1 MYDVIQSL
9 VVLIEKLVFFS
20 TSSSKGLSYPEKIEI
35 NIENLSCRELLDKD
49 KLNGPEMKNKYIVDD
64 YYATKLYLF
73 NYALTR
79 EIAVVKLLLRR
90 RIQSNMIQILLRF
103 VRHLLDYCVVGW
115 RNIFFKMLCREKRYF
130 QLKTIPSLKIADI
143 RLVL

>member
-1 MYDVIQSL
+1 M

-20 TSSSKGLSYPEKIEI
+20 TSSSKGLSYPEKVKI
-35 NIENLSCRELLDKD
+35 NIGNLSCRELLDKD
-49 KLNGPEMKNKYIVDD
+49 KLNGSEMKNKYIVDD

-90 RIQSNMIQILLRF
+90 RI
-103 VRHLLDYCVVGW
+103 
-115 RNIFFKMLCREKRYF
+115 
-130 QLKTIPSLKIADI
+130 
-143 RLVL
+143 

>member
-1 MYDVIQSL
+1 MMYDVIQSL
-9 VVLIEKLVFFS
+9 VVLIEKLVFFFN
-20 TSSSKGLSYPEKIEI
+20 KQQCLSYPEKVEI

-49 KLNGPEMKNKYIVDD
+49 KLNGPEMKNKYIVHD